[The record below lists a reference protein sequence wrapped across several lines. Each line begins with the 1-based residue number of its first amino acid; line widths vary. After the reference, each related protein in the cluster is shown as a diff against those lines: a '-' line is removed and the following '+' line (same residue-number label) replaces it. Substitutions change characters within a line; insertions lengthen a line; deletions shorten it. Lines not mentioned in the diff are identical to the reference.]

1 MYYQCVYV
9 NPMSAHTWFCSLNL
23 LQASIQKDAQHSLA
37 DFSLMGEDENTSLFD
52 FEGENFRDKQGKG
65 LLINLP
71 QRERKRNYDVN
82 A

>member
-1 MYYQCVYV
+1 
-9 NPMSAHTWFCSLNL
+9 
-23 LQASIQKDAQHSLA
+23 
-37 DFSLMGEDENTSLFD
+37 MGEDENTSLFD